1 MSPMFGADSDLP
13 QSSRA
18 FHTTHWSVVLAARE
32 EEGTVARDAL
42 ASLCTAYW
50 YPLYGFVRGRGYS
63 PHDAEDLTQEFFRR
77 FLEKNTLS
85 NVNPARGRFRSFL
98 LACLKHFLANEW
110 ERAHAQRRG
119 GGQAPIPLDYGEGET
134 RLSLEPAD
142 PVTPDALFEKRWA
155 FAVLE
160 HTIKALHAE
169 YAAKGKSDIFE
180 ELSGF
185 LPGGRGSESRAEL
198 AAKKGI
204 RVGAVDVAV
213 HRLRQRFGALLRE
226 QVAHTVASENE
237 VDEEIRYLMS
247 VLGR

>member
-1 MSPMFGADSDLP
+1 MFPVSGADSDLP
-13 QSSRA
+13 QASRA

-32 EEGTVARDAL
+32 EEGTVAREAL

-50 YPLYGFVRGRGYS
+50 YPLYGFVRGRGFS
-63 PHDAEDLTQEFFRR
+63 AQDAEDLTQEFFRR
-77 FLEKNTLS
+77 FLEKNSLR
-85 NVNPARGRFRSFL
+85 NVSPAGGKFRSFL
-98 LACLKHFLANEW
+98 LTCLKNFLVNEW

-119 GGQAPIPLDYGEGET
+119 GGQSPIPLDCEEGET

-142 PVTPDALFEKRWA
+142 QVTPEALFERRWA
-155 FAVLE
+155 LAVLE
-160 HTIKALHAE
+160 HTMKALREE
-169 YAAKGKSDIFE
+169 YVAKGKSDVFE

-198 AAKKGI
+198 AAKRGI
-204 RVGAVDVAV
+204 SVGAVDVAV

-226 QVAHTVASENE
+226 QVAHTVASESE
-237 VDEEIRYLMS
+237 VDEEIRYLMT

>member
-1 MSPMFGADSDLP
+1 MFPVSGADNDLP
-13 QSSRA
+13 QASRA

-32 EEGTVARDAL
+32 EEGTVAREAL

-50 YPLYGFVRGRGYS
+50 YPLYGFVRGRGFS
-63 PHDAEDLTQEFFRR
+63 PQDAEDLTQEFFRR
-77 FLEKNTLS
+77 FLEKNSLS
-85 NVNPARGRFRSFL
+85 NVSPAGGKFRSFL
-98 LACLKHFLANEW
+98 LTCLKNFLANEW
-110 ERAHAQRRG
+110 ERARAQRRG
-119 GGQAPIPLDYGEGET
+119 GGQSPVPLDYGEGET

-142 PVTPDALFEKRWA
+142 QVTPEALFEKRWA

-160 HTIKALHAE
+160 HTMKALQEE
-169 YAAKGKSDIFE
+169 YAAKGKSDVFE

-198 AAKKGI
+198 AAKRG
-204 RVGAVDVAV
+204 VSAGAVDVAV

-226 QVAHTVASENE
+226 QVAHTVASESE